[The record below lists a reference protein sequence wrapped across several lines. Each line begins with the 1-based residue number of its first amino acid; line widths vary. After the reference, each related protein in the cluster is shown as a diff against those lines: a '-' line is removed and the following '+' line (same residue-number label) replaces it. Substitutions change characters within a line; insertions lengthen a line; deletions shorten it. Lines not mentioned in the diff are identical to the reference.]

1 MSPRPL
7 PRIATAAVGA
17 VSAALLIAGLGLS
30 SFPVRAGDGAVA
42 VPTPTT
48 YDPTRSFAPLVE
60 AVLPAVVSI
69 QVEGAPDDGP
79 ARLPP
84 EVERFFQIDPR
95 SMERRP
101 MRGEGSGFIVSADGL
116 VLTNHHVIAKATSI
130 KAKFADGTEATATVV
145 GSDESL
151 DIALLRLDGKR
162 VWPFVELGSAKDAH
176 VGDWVIAVGN
186 PLGLGHTVTAGIVSG
201 KGRTIGHD
209 VYDDFLQTDAA
220 INQGNSGGPM
230 FDVNGRVIGIN
241 TAIVAG
247 ANTVGFAVPIDLVK
261 AAMGDLQQRGHVSRG
276 FVGVL
281 SQPMDEALAKSMGAK
296 GALLAEVMAGAPAA
310 KAGLVAGD
318 VVTRVG
324 AKPVTNPEELT
335 RAVGTQ
341 RPGDKID
348 VTFVRDG
355 KEKTVVIELTERPVP
370 AAKAMPAPVPEARD
384 EAVVAKTL
392 GIDLRPVESMAAKA
406 LGVDHGVLVAG
417 VDRSGAAAR
426 YLTPGD
432 VILEVNRKPVDK
444 PADVEAAVAKSGDTV
459 LFLVERADGQRFV
472 AVPLK

>member
-1 MSPRPL
+1 MRIRSATRPSVW
-7 PRIATAAVGA
+7 AGA
-17 VSAALLIAGLGLS
+17 ITAALLLSSLGLS
-30 SFPVRAGDGAVA
+30 SLPVHAGEGPVIAP
-42 VPTPTT
+42 VPVT
-48 YDPTRSFAPLVE
+48 YEPNRSFAPLVE

-69 QVEGAPDDGP
+69 QVEGAPEDGP
-79 ARLPP
+79 ARLPS

-95 SMERRP
+95 SLERRP
-101 MRGEGSGFIVSADGL
+101 MRGEGSGFVVSADGL
-116 VLTNHHVIAKATSI
+116 VLTNHHVIAQATSI
-130 KAKFADGTEATATVV
+130 TAKFADGSQAKATVV

-151 DIALLRLDGKR
+151 DIALLRLEGKEA
-162 VWPFVELGSAKDAH
+162 WPFVELGSAKPAR

-186 PLGLGHTVTAGIVSG
+186 PLGLGHTVTAGIISG

-230 FDVNGRVIGIN
+230 FDVNGKVIGIN

-261 AAMGDLQQRGHVSRG
+261 AAMADLLKRGHVARG

-281 SQPMDEALAKSMGAK
+281 SQPMDEVLAKSMGAK

-310 KAGLVAGD
+310 KAGLTAGD

-324 AKPVTNPEELT
+324 NQTVTNPGDLT

-341 RPGDKID
+341 KPGEKID

-355 KEKTVVIELTERPVP
+355 KEKTVIIELAERPLPHKP
-370 AAKAMPAPVPEARD
+370 AAAAATPREEPAA
-384 EAVVAKTL
+384 ATTTL

-417 VDRSGAAAR
+417 VDRGGAAAR

-432 VILEVNRKPVDK
+432 VILEVNRKPVNS
-444 PADVEAAVAKSGDTV
+444 PADVDAAVAKSGDTV